1 MSYLTFKLISL
12 AVLVVVALIV
22 LVANRNSKQKTAEP
36 FNNIDGNSEVNEFQ
50 LRKGLCHLEY
60 TLIPIYVDLL
70 KRNEDMEVKLVDT
83 SYWEKDIASLT
94 QPQNI
99 DWDEFSCEIVGNMN
113 SEFVILY
120 EFPRPYVVP
129 LAKYGAVYINKL
141 KKTYNYYTLEKSSV
155 GYMLSSTT
163 KERHYNYGEKGDLS
177 KEEFLK
183 EICSLL
189 EIDDITVQEWR
200 LAKSKKSTKDPRYL
214 SEQEK
219 HYAEMMG
226 QKIEQIDPNKIPEK
240 QSENAIEKTEETDKL
255 KKANREFTKL
265 YLSLSEWEKNKI
277 RGEDNPRTPEEEKA
291 YWEEFELRKKEHYE
305 LLKGHPNNHHHCVGF
320 DLPTATEAFEHFN
333 GMLEE
338 LWDYGDMCN
347 GHCLHTWDDGGR
359 KLYLCHD
366 CGGLVLVQ
374 KSEYHG
380 QENDDY
386 YTDYIP
392 VDSAQE
398 AERLNELYG
407 GWAIEK
413 EWKGKKVF
421 VSNGHVTPN
430 FR

>member
-1 MSYLTFKLISL
+1 MSYLTFKLISVAIL
-12 AVLVVVALIV
+12 LVVALIV

-83 SYWEKDIASLT
+83 SYWKKDIASLT

-99 DWDEFSCEIVGNMN
+99 DWDEISCEIVGNMN

-141 KKTYNYYTLEKSSV
+141 KKTYSYYTLEKSSV

-214 SEQEK
+214 TEQEK

-240 QSENAIEKTEETDKL
+240 QSENAVEKIEISDGL

-265 YLSLSEWEKNKI
+265 FLSLSEWEKNKI

-305 LLKGHPNNHHHCVGF
+305 LLKEHPNNHHHCVGF

-359 KLYLCHD
+359 KLYLCHE

-374 KSEYHG
+374 KSECHG
-380 QENDDY
+380 LGNDDY

-413 EWKGKKVF
+413 EWNGKKVF

-430 FR
+430 YR

>member
-1 MSYLTFKLISL
+1 M
-12 AVLVVVALIV
+12 
-22 LVANRNSKQKTAEP
+22 
-36 FNNIDGNSEVNEFQ
+36 
-50 LRKGLCHLEY
+50 
-60 TLIPIYVDLL
+60 
-70 KRNEDMEVKLVDT
+70 
-83 SYWEKDIASLT
+83 
-94 QPQNI
+94 
-99 DWDEFSCEIVGNMN
+99 
-113 SEFVILY
+113 
-120 EFPRPYVVP
+120 
-129 LAKYGAVYINKL
+129 
-141 KKTYNYYTLEKSSV
+141 
-155 GYMLSSTT
+155 
-163 KERHYNYGEKGDLS
+163 
-177 KEEFLK
+177 
-183 EICSLL
+183 
-189 EIDDITVQEWR
+189 
-200 LAKSKKSTKDPRYL
+200 
-214 SEQEK
+214 
-219 HYAEMMG
+219 
-226 QKIEQIDPNKIPEK
+226 
-240 QSENAIEKTEETDKL
+240 
-255 KKANREFTKL
+255 
-265 YLSLSEWEKNKI
+265 
-277 RGEDNPRTPEEEKA
+277 
-291 YWEEFELRKKEHYE
+291 
-305 LLKGHPNNHHHCVGF
+305 GF

>member
-1 MSYLTFKLISL
+1 MSYLATFHLVYL
-12 AVLVVVALIV
+12 AILLVILLVVLVKKRGL
-22 LVANRNSKQKTAEP
+22 KQAA
-36 FNNIDGNSEVNEFQ
+36 
-50 LRKGLCHLEY
+50 
-60 TLIPIYVDLL
+60 
-70 KRNEDMEVKLVDT
+70 
-83 SYWEKDIASLT
+83 EKDDSEECFDQSRESQIKPKEDTETKSIKN
-94 QPQNI
+94 PVHKP
-99 DWDEFSCEIVGNMN
+99 EI
-113 SEFVILY
+113 SD
-120 EFPRPYVVP
+120 
-129 LAKYGAVYINKL
+129 A
-141 KKTYNYYTLEKSSV
+141 
-155 GYMLSSTT
+155 
-163 KERHYNYGEKGDLS
+163 
-177 KEEFLK
+177 
-183 EICSLL
+183 
-189 EIDDITVQEWR
+189 
-200 LAKSKKSTKDPRYL
+200 
-214 SEQEK
+214 
-219 HYAEMMG
+219 
-226 QKIEQIDPNKIPEK
+226 
-240 QSENAIEKTEETDKL
+240 L
-255 KKANREFTKL
+255 KKANREFTKA
-265 YLSLSEWEKNKI
+265 YLSMSEWEKNKI

-305 LLKGHPNNHHHCVGF
+305 LLKKHPDNHHHCAGF

-380 QENDDY
+380 QETDDY
-386 YTDYIP
+386 YADYIP

-407 GWAIEK
+407 GWAIEE